1 MTTTPPTPLVGRTAV
16 PRPLFQDPC
25 PAGFPSPAS
34 DYVERA
40 LDLNELV
47 TVVQRA
53 LVEPNS
59 NMVPIADSAAIDE
72 TVVERELN
80 QSLTLDATDRGG
92 TETLSTSVER
102 HLNRYF
108 TAHGGDLPPAGLY
121 SRILREVE
129 RPLISRV
136 LLATRGNQI
145 KAAELLGVN
154 RNTLRKK
161 IRDLD
166 IEVVRGLK

>member
-1 MTTTPPTPLVGRTAV
+1 MDRLRHHDWPGNVRELENTIRRLA
-16 PRPLFQDPC
+16 
-25 PAGFPSPAS
+25 
-34 DYVERA
+34 A
-40 LDLNELV
+40 LCAE
-47 TVVQRA
+47 
-53 LVEPNS
+53 EE
-59 NMVPIADSAAIDE
+59 IDE

-92 TETLSTSVER
+92 TETLSTSIER

-121 SRILREVE
+121 SRILREVA

-136 LLATRGNQI
+136 LSATRGNQI

-161 IRDLD
+161 IRNLD